1 MTNCH
6 CIQCG
11 KEYKYWGC
19 INNHFKKEHPESK
32 CFYRTIEIMDSLAKE
47 AQMFIDGDYHK
58 IPWMQEDGDK

>member
-1 MTNCH
+1 MRTCH

-32 CFYRTIEIMDSLAKE
+32 YIFRTIEMLKSINDEAKSY
-47 AQMFIDGDYHK
+47 MKYTR
-58 IPWMQEDGDK
+58 IPWIKENGNK